1 MRHRLIAAIAVAT
14 TLAGA
19 VIAAWQSRDT
29 GAQTAGVPAG
39 SGVLTGVIVTD
50 TTDPQP
56 VRRATVRL
64 SGENVVDAAHGRHG

>member
-14 TLAGA
+14 TLAGG
-19 VIAAWQSRDT
+19 VIAGWQSRDT
-29 GAQTAGVPAG
+29 GAQPAAAPAG
-39 SGVLTGVIVTD
+39 SGVLTGLIVTD

-64 SGENVVDAAHGRHG
+64 TGENVVDSAPGRHG

>member
-19 VIAAWQSRDT
+19 AIAAWQSRDT
-29 GAQTAGVPAG
+29 GAQTGAAPAG

-64 SGENVVDAAHGRHG
+64 SGENGCDSAPGRHG